1 MTPFRARLGDHALL
15 DQVPAIAMP
24 GRSIGYPELV
34 HLVDACAARLVRDGC
49 APGDTV
55 GFSVPDETGHLVVS
69 LALAALGLRQVILAT
84 HAPPGMRIDLA
95 RRLAVRR
102 VVVSDPAHA
111 VPGIAVIVLGSAE
124 SSDSPSVRPAVP
136 LDGGQDGPRFLF
148 TSSGTTGRAKIYDLD
163 LAAVDWRA
171 TTVHRSERGNARQ
184 RLYVSHAIEHRAGHV
199 RRLYAAW
206 LGVTSILQAPRTRMS
221 TGALCRAMNPTH
233 LELTVLEA
241 MGLVQDDAIP
251 LPSGTIV
258 HGSGTRI
265 PSALRGR
272 FRARHGLP
280 LHVHYGASEFGRIAS
295 TLDGPGASPDIDD
308 DSVGWTVPGV
318 EVEII
323 GADGHR
329 LPAGEAGEIRVRG
342 ATMGGGF
349 LDDPEATARH
359 FRGGWYHPGDLG
371 RLDRD
376 GRLWLA
382 GRTDEMMSLSGI
394 NIHPAEIEVVL
405 ETHPAVRAAL
415 AYARPSGTFGDIPVA
430 DVELLHR
437 GSVTEAELLAMVRD
451 ALGARAPRRIR
462 IVDALPRNAAGK
474 VVRKRPANRARG
486 R

>member
-1 MTPFRARLGDHALL
+1 MNPLRARLGEHALH
-15 DQVPAIAMP
+15 DSVAAIAMP
-24 GRSIGYPELV
+24 GREIGYPELV

-55 GFSVPDETGHLVVS
+55 GFSVPDETGHLIVS

-84 HAPPGMRIDLA
+84 HAPLGMRIDLA

-265 PSALRGR
+265 PSALRRR
-272 FRARHGLP
+272 FRAHHGLP

-295 TLDGPGASPDIDD
+295 TLDGPGASPT
-308 DSVGWTVPGV
+308 STTT
-318 EVEII
+318 
-323 GADGHR
+323 AS
-329 LPAGEAGEIRVRG
+329 AGPCRKSRWRSS
-342 ATMGGGF
+342 
-349 LDDPEATARH
+349 AR
-359 FRGGWYHPGDLG
+359 
-371 RLDRD
+371 
-376 GRLWLA
+376 
-382 GRTDEMMSLSGI
+382 M
-394 NIHPAEIEVVL
+394 
-405 ETHPAVRAAL
+405 AVRSRRRRPAKSACAARRW
-415 AYARPSGTFGDIPVA
+415 AAGFSTTRKPRPGTFAAAGITLAISADSIATGDCGSPVA
-430 DVELLHR
+430 STR
-437 GSVTEAELLAMVRD
+437 
-451 ALGARAPRRIR
+451 
-462 IVDALPRNAAGK
+462 
-474 VVRKRPANRARG
+474 
-486 R
+486 